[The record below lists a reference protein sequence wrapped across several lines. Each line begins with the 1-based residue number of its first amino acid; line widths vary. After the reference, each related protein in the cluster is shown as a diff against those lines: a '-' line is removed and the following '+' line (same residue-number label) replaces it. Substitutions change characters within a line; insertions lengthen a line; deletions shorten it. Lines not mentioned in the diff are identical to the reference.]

1 MRGVKTKFQMKK
13 APDQGNFSFI
23 QAMSWIVSATQ
34 KFDIKSYTSPL
45 NTIVIKHYKYRNCRI
60 HEKTFVK
67 VYPIVYL
74 LQLMT
79 TQFTSAY
86 IINISKK
93 KFLEL

>member
-1 MRGVKTKFQMKK
+1 
-13 APDQGNFSFI
+13 
-23 QAMSWIVSATQ
+23 MSWIVSDTQ

-67 VYPIVYL
+67 VVYH

-93 KFLEL
+93 KFLRTLKKKYIFYKKTSPITDANQVSKRY